1 MNPMN
6 PNPPPGKDRP
16 ELFLPDFCN
25 IRIVFAVI
33 VIAELLAFIVTLASP
48 AGRGGGWTQ
57 LSLLSLY
64 IQWLA
69 LAGSGTLCLL
79 RPWLGRLDA
88 QRATLASYG
97 LLIGTT
103 LLIAEITYW
112 GGQTLADG
120 AVAVGMS
127 HAEFLGRNLGISAI
141 TSFLTLRYF
150 YLRHQ
155 LKLNVAA
162 EHQARLQALQAR
174 IQPHF
179 LFNSLNTIA
188 SLIRH
193 QPRVAETAV
202 EDLADLFRTTL
213 KDSRELVPLATELEL
228 ARRYLQIEQL
238 RLGERLHVEWNVDQ
252 VPQDALLPTLTLQ
265 PLLENAIYHGIES
278 LAEGGIIHV
287 HGELKRQQINFSI
300 RNPRANVAQAQHPGH
315 HLALDNIR
323 QRLLAHFEEDA
334 KLETDAGDG
343 YYEVRLLWPYR
354 VSES

>member
-1 MNPMN
+1 MNPT
-6 PNPPPGKDRP
+6 PPPGKNRP

-48 AGRGGGWTQ
+48 AGGGWTQ

-69 LAGSGTLCLL
+69 LAGCATLCLL
-79 RPWLGRLDA
+79 RSHLGRLDT
-88 QRATLASYG
+88 QRATLASFG
-97 LLIGTT
+97 LLIGIT

-112 GGQTLADG
+112 GGRTLADG

-127 HAEFLGRNLGISAI
+127 HLEFLARNLGISAI

-213 KDSRELVPLATELEL
+213 KDSRELVTLADEIEL
-228 ARRYLQIEQL
+228 AQRYLQIEQL
-238 RLGERLHVEWNVDQ
+238 RLGERLQVDWNLAQ
-252 VPQDALLPTLTLQ
+252 IPQDALLPTLTLQ

-278 LAEGGIIHV
+278 LAEGGTIRV
-287 HGELKRQQINFSI
+287 TGEFKRQRIAICI
-300 RNPRANVAQAQHPGH
+300 RNPRTDQEQLQRSGH
-315 HLALDNIR
+315 QLALDNIR
-323 QRLLAHFEEDA
+323 QRLLAHFEDEA
-334 KLETDAGDG
+334 KLVTEAGDD
-343 YYEVRLLWPYR
+343 YYEVRLQWPYR
-354 VSES
+354 VNEI